1 MRTMSAAIE
10 IGAPPMAVWAILT
23 DLSRYPQWNP
33 LFPEADG
40 QILAGQ
46 RITLRG
52 IHPAGGR
59 RMTVRPRIVLAEPGV
74 ELRWASSLPG
84 IISGEHAFVLSP
96 ADDGTRL
103 VQTETFRGLLVPFAG
118 KTLARAEASFREL
131 NDALKIRAEAS

>member
-1 MRTMSAAIE
+1 
-10 IGAPPMAVWAILT
+10 
-23 DLSRYPQWNP
+23 
-33 LFPEADG
+33 
-40 QILAGQ
+40 
-46 RITLRG
+46 
-52 IHPAGGR
+52 
-59 RMTVRPRIVLAEPGV
+59 MTVRPRIVLAEPGV